1 MFNDIEKINNNVDC
15 NSQQENEQ
23 FSQIEPLYDDKKQDA
38 VDEQPQDKSEQGSTE
53 RRIGQD
59 RRRFAYRMG
68 VQDRRRGKD
77 RRKKHSK

>member
-1 MFNDIEKINNNVDC
+1 MFNDIEKVNNNLDC

-23 FSQIEPLYDDKKQDA
+23 FSQIESLYDDKKQA
-38 VDEQPQDKSEQGSTE
+38 PIDEQPQEKSEKGSTE
-53 RRIGQD
+53 RRASQD

-68 VQDRRRGKD
+68 VQDRRSGRD